1 MAVVL
6 EVGARFS
13 GQASRETPV
22 SRTISEY
29 LARDEPV
36 VARHGNDGQF
46 KTFDEGEQGQQLR
59 GFSGERHGNADVPV
73 LDDAQIPV
81 QGVQGI
87 QQNGGRSRRV
97 QGSDDFGPDVAGF
110 AYAYNDDL
118 VAAVQSLGHEV
129 HSLVEIVVQPGQDA
143 AQFFNLHFKNGFG
156 AC

>member
-1 MAVVL
+1 MISL
-6 EVGARFS
+6 TR
-13 GQASRETPV
+13 V
-22 SRTISEY
+22 SRARPSEPPGWR
-29 LARDEPV
+29 LAKSRAV
-36 VARHGNDGQF
+36 
-46 KTFDEGEQGQQLR
+46 KWLR

>member
-1 MAVVL
+1 MTSMAVVL

-22 SRTISEY
+22 SRVFGQGGG
-29 LARDEPV
+29 R

-46 KTFDEGEQGQQLR
+46 KTFDKGEQGQQLR
-59 GFSGERHGNADVPV
+59 GFSGERHGNADIPV

-87 QQNGGRSRRV
+87 QQNGGRSRGV

-143 AQFFNLHFKNGFG
+143 AQLFNLHFKNGFG